1 MFRLN
6 NIISIL
12 FSTLLL
18 FKKKISMNIVKLKW
32 NNFLFHNFYLSIP
45 QCELFEKFFYLKKIL
60 FFLFCREMP
69 RGKEDTASFFSQR
82 RASYPQNIRIKRYSM
97 LSSLCRNLFDF
108 SQFFSFSFQRSKT
121 CALLSFFDK
130 IN

>member
-1 MFRLN
+1 
-6 NIISIL
+6 
-12 FSTLLL
+12 
-18 FKKKISMNIVKLKW
+18 
-32 NNFLFHNFYLSIP
+32 
-45 QCELFEKFFYLKKIL
+45 
-60 FFLFCREMP
+60 MP
-69 RGKEDTASFFSQR
+69 RGTEDTASFFSQR

-130 IN
+130 IKTKMKKKLLNVYLKNKKNN